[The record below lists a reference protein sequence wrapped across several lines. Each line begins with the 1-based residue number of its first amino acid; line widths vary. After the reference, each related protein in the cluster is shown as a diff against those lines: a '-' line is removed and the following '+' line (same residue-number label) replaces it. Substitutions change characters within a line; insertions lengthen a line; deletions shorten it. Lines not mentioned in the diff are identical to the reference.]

1 MNKNKRSSIRKPLD
15 LYVDVYHF
23 DEHLGRS
30 QTRDI
35 SLDGAFIESC
45 SRELCP
51 NDMLDLRI
59 HVQDDERNPLCL
71 KGSWSNFDSEAYHRY
86 GENRNFETPFKH
98 RGLQAAVDKWCNI
111 QVLGKVQK
119 VGCQRDAVI

>member
-1 MNKNKRSSIRKPLD
+1 MNNNNNKRSCIRKPLD

-71 KGSWSNFDSEAYHRY
+71 KATVVRSSDKGVGVQFDY
-86 GENRNFETPFKH
+86 GVLEYR
-98 RGLQAAVDKWCNI
+98 RLLNI
-111 QVLGKVQK
+111 ISTYASDGHMLKVPGFWYMSSS
-119 VGCQRDAVI
+119 VY

>member
-1 MNKNKRSSIRKPLD
+1 MNNNKRSCIRKPLD
-15 LYVDVYHF
+15 LCVDIYHF
-23 DEHLGRS
+23 DEHLGRT

-45 SRELCP
+45 STELCP

-71 KGSWSNFDSEAYHRY
+71 KATVVRLSGKGVGVQFDYGSLEYRRLLNIISTY
-86 GENRNFETPFKH
+86 
-98 RGLQAAVDKWCNI
+98 AADGRM
-111 QVLGKVQK
+111 LKVPGFWY
-119 VGCQRDAVI
+119 VNSSLY

>member
-1 MNKNKRSSIRKPLD
+1 MNNNKRSSIRKPLD

-23 DEHLGRS
+23 DEHLGHT

-51 NDMLDLRI
+51 NDMLELHI
-59 HVQDDERNPLCL
+59 HVHDNERTPLHL
-71 KGSWSNFDSEAYHRY
+71 KAKVVRLSDKGVGVQFDY
-86 GENRNFETPFKH
+86 GDLEYR
-98 RGLQAAVDKWCNI
+98 RLLNI
-111 QVLGKVQK
+111 ISTYATDGHMLEVPGFWYVSSS
-119 VGCQRDAVI
+119 VN